1 MPKRRTRFLCRWPVL
16 LSVAALICSCQQ
28 AQPRFSNDDG
38 DVVPARPVADA
49 LDRETAIA
57 RKARISR
64 LGYDAHI
71 DIAASDEELVGNLR
85 VSFELSDAAADL
97 TLDFTG
103 GTLAAVTI
111 NGRREAADYNGYFLT
126 LPAEQLRA
134 GANTVEISYRRPYG
148 HDGTGLHRFV
158 DPEDGL
164 TYLHSY
170 LWPYYANRLLPS
182 FDQPNLKARFKLRVT
197 APKDW
202 LVVSTSPGTAQLD
215 SCTTRLWTFAETP
228 QISTYIFSL
237 HAGAYKVWSDN
248 SGEVPLRLMARQ
260 SLAEYVA
267 VDEWFELT
275 QKGMTFYK
283 QYFDIAYPFAKYD
296 QLIVPEFNIGGMENV
311 AAVTFTERYVQRQQ
325 SSRAE
330 REQRASTILHELA
343 HMWFGDLVT
352 HDWWNGM
359 WLNESFATQM
369 ATLALAATTEFTDMW
384 HGYFTDSK
392 KSAYH
397 RDSRVTT
404 HPIEMPVDSTDMFT
418 TLFDAITYEK
428 GGSVL
433 KQLQFRVGAENY
445 RRGVSAYLKEHAYGT
460 SELADFIRH
469 QGEASGLD
477 LRTWSEEWL
486 LTPGFNTFAAEAVCE
501 AGTLRSIR
509 ITQSAPK
516 EWPTLRS
523 HKTKLAL
530 YSFGEADELLVGTV
544 LPITID
550 SARAKIA
557 VPGRQPCPVLINP
570 NFEDWSYAKIAISD
584 SDELV
589 LGKHLAHIRDPLS
602 RSMFLAALF
611 DKAMAGEMPLAAYA
625 RQALHLADT
634 EQNFRVLAQIAASLS
649 ETVNLLQRLRPETD
663 QALAPLLRD
672 IESRGLKNTH
682 FAATQDLK
690 QLWFGLFLDV
700 ASSDAAMGTI
710 QALLD
715 AKADID
721 GIEISQD
728 VRWRLLQIL
737 SREDAPGVAERLAQ
751 EIRHDASDFGETSLL
766 TARALAP
773 SAAKKEH
780 WLDELQLPQVI
791 NNLAK
796 QRALMSGL
804 FPASQ
809 TRLQLELL
817 TKILGALPQ
826 MSRDADSYFLSSYA
840 TELLTPMCRS
850 ESSALMRATL
860 DEFSDQLNPT
870 ALRFLREA
878 EQADVECL
886 ALRERLRF

>member
-1 MPKRRTRFLCRWPVL
+1 M
-16 LSVAALICSCQQ
+16 
-28 AQPRFSNDDG
+28 
-38 DVVPARPVADA
+38 PARPVADA
-49 LDRETAIA
+49 LDRETANA

-228 QISTYIFSL
+228 EISTYIFSL

-275 QKGMTFYK
+275 QKGMDFYK

-392 KSAYH
+392 KG
-397 RDSRVTT
+397 RVS
-404 HPIEMPVDSTDMFT
+404 P
-418 TLFDAITYEK
+418 
-428 GGSVL
+428 
-433 KQLQFRVGAENY
+433 
-445 RRGVSAYLKEHAYGT
+445 
-460 SELADFIRH
+460 
-469 QGEASGLD
+469 
-477 LRTWSEEWL
+477 
-486 LTPGFNTFAAEAVCE
+486 
-501 AGTLRSIR
+501 
-509 ITQSAPK
+509 
-516 EWPTLRS
+516 
-523 HKTKLAL
+523 
-530 YSFGEADELLVGTV
+530 
-544 LPITID
+544 
-550 SARAKIA
+550 
-557 VPGRQPCPVLINP
+557 RQP
-570 NFEDWSYAKIAISD
+570 
-584 SDELV
+584 
-589 LGKHLAHIRDPLS
+589 
-602 RSMFLAALF
+602 
-611 DKAMAGEMPLAAYA
+611 
-625 RQALHLADT
+625 
-634 EQNFRVLAQIAASLS
+634 
-649 ETVNLLQRLRPETD
+649 
-663 QALAPLLRD
+663 
-672 IESRGLKNTH
+672 
-682 FAATQDLK
+682 
-690 QLWFGLFLDV
+690 
-700 ASSDAAMGTI
+700 
-710 QALLD
+710 
-715 AKADID
+715 
-721 GIEISQD
+721 
-728 VRWRLLQIL
+728 
-737 SREDAPGVAERLAQ
+737 
-751 EIRHDASDFGETSLL
+751 RHDAPD
-766 TARALAP
+766 
-773 SAAKKEH
+773 
-780 WLDELQLPQVI
+780 
-791 NNLAK
+791 
-796 QRALMSGL
+796 
-804 FPASQ
+804 
-809 TRLQLELL
+809 
-817 TKILGALPQ
+817 
-826 MSRDADSYFLSSYA
+826 
-840 TELLTPMCRS
+840 
-850 ESSALMRATL
+850 
-860 DEFSDQLNPT
+860 
-870 ALRFLREA
+870 
-878 EQADVECL
+878 
-886 ALRERLRF
+886 